1 MYPGDPQDSIDKRPS
16 AIFTWT
22 ASVLFALLLSACG
35 AESPGSGMGFTT
47 AAIEVPRAL
56 ADELAT
62 VKVYVFRVNDNHPT
76 STELTSEFPIGSGKY
91 EAYKEYSAT
100 KTVTIAFQADQEA
113 IIDGIPDRGPVWLF
127 YARGMNSITIPIAQ
141 GVLPAPIR
149 VSSDSDEPTDVL
161 IRLDPLGQ

>member
-1 MYPGDPQDSIDKRPS
+1 MYLGDRMRGGKSG
-16 AIFTWT
+16 FTG
-22 ASVLFALLLSACG
+22 AFPVLLGLLLSACG
-35 AESPGSGMGFTT
+35 PMTSDNGMGFTT

-62 VKVYVFRVNDNHPT
+62 VEVYVFRVKDNHPT
-76 STELTSEFPIGSGKY
+76 STELTSEFPAGSGKY

-127 YARGMNSITIPIAQ
+127 YARGIDSITFLIAQ

-161 IRLDPLGQ
+161 IRLDPIGQ